1 MNLEEPHSA
10 DPTSSDPNLSQK
22 SDSVLSLLPLAAD
35 HLRLPAS
42 LTGENGRNRAAAGKA
57 QIAADDDVHAIQA
70 WLARFVDRKTTFENY
85 RKEAERLLLWSTLQL
100 GEPVSSLTHE
110 DFLRFREFI
119 ADPQPPERW
128 VSGGGRK
135 FPRTDPRWRPFYGP
149 LSPASQRQTMIIL
162 NVMFN
167 WLVEAGY
174 LSGNPLALSR
184 KRGRRLKPRIVRYL
198 DPGLW
203 QAVKAYI
210 KEMPQSDSRQ
220 RKHSLRS
227 RWLVTLLYLGGI
239 RISEVSENTMGSFFS
254 RRSRDG
260 KEQWWLQI
268 LGKGEQTRLIPATEE
283 MMEELAAYRCAYGLS
298 RYPSPEEETPLVL
311 PLGKSRSPLSRA
323 ALHVIVKEVFAGA
336 AQRLRLQ
343 GEEDAA
349 RANELEKASAHWFR
363 HTAASSMADEGIDLR
378 MVRDNLGHASL
389 TTTSLYLHDEDDRR
403 YAETEEKH
411 RINW

>member
-1 MNLEEPHSA
+1 
-10 DPTSSDPNLSQK
+10 
-22 SDSVLSLLPLAAD
+22 
-35 HLRLPAS
+35 
-42 LTGENGRNRAAAGKA
+42 
-57 QIAADDDVHAIQA
+57 
-70 WLARFVDRKTTFENY
+70 
-85 RKEAERLLLWSTLQL
+85 
-100 GEPVSSLTHE
+100 
-110 DFLRFREFI
+110 
-119 ADPQPPERW
+119 
-128 VSGGGRK
+128 
-135 FPRTDPRWRPFYGP
+135 
-149 LSPASQRQTMIIL
+149 
-162 NVMFN
+162 
-167 WLVEAGY
+167 
-174 LSGNPLALSR
+174 
-184 KRGRRLKPRIVRYL
+184 
-198 DPGLW
+198 
-203 QAVKAYI
+203 
-210 KEMPQSDSRQ
+210 
-220 RKHSLRS
+220 
-227 RWLVTLLYLGGI
+227 
-239 RISEVSENTMGSFFS
+239 MGSFFS